1 MMTRMVGIGMAIL
14 MLSACDKVV
23 INYGEGSDVNEWQ
36 GEMSEEDGGTWVTC
50 DIRTGGTEGTRSIVV
65 DGASMTDLWAFDCGA
80 DECVVVAQQNSEDSE
95 FGRVKFRLKK
105 GTHTLAFVVSR

>member
-1 MMTRMVGIGMAIL
+1 MKIRMVGIGMAIL

-65 DGASMTDLWAFDCGA
+65 DGATIRRLTRVQVGL
-80 DECVVVAQQNSEDSE
+80 
-95 FGRVKFRLKK
+95 FGER
-105 GTHTLAFVVSR
+105 